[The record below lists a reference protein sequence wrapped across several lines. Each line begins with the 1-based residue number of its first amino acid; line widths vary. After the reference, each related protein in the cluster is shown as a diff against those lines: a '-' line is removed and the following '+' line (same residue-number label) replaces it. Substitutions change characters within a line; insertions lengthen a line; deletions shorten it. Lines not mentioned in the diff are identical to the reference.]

1 MIRHYHRTHP
11 PSLYH
16 SMSTYSIHQQSM
28 IYSHQPVQTNPSL
41 IFINTSI
48 HGKRLR
54 AMLDTG
60 ATHSFIIQ
68 RTLKQLHRSPTSHF
82 TRQAQLGD
90 GRTTLQIIS
99 EVHLPL
105 QFASI
110 ITPLKALVVKQMNSD
125 FILGSDWCTQNA
137 VHIDYANNRV
147 SIRSPRGRLFIPY
160 DNAID
165 YIALD
170 VTTVNVVKIPP
181 RESCIVQAKI
191 ELSSADAIYFSPI
204 DATQLDKPIIT
215 PPSLLH
221 VNNYTTYLEIYNLHE
236 YTCTLPMN
244 TILGSATHIPYSV
257 DSFIL
262 FGPSNCSSSTSV
274 PSTYNLNTIT
284 LENPPSQ
291 LLTTVD
297 KLLCHLT
304 NTQYKQQL
312 TDKEKTA
319 FVTQDG
325 LWELNVLP
333 QGIMNGPPI
342 FQRIMHNLIGYGR
355 WNYVMFYLD
364 DILIFSRTFDEHKQY
379 LNEILS
385 ILHTASFQIN
395 PDKCSIAVPEID
407 FLSHTINER
416 HIKPNAA
423 PLHKFTNKT
432 KSHRHEFFW
441 GPDQQQ
447 SFEQFKRI
455 LTTSPLF
462 LEYPESSTPFILTT
476 DASDVGIG
484 GILRQETSTG
494 TKINYFKSRILNDTE
509 RKYDT
514 FEKEALAIYRCI
526 SDLRSYIGD
535 SQFVIETDHK
545 PLENFHTKQINNKR
559 VMNWLFKLQDILPQ
573 IIAVKYRKDA
583 NNTAADYISR
593 HFPCNNIEI
602 ACSPSSNAS
611 YNTSPFGSPL
621 WFEKSSKP
629 QGAQIIESDLSHNML
644 RHDIAVNIQVNAVTT
659 RAQAERLPPS
669 SSITTSSTTPLPPHP
684 SNSPPTDSLLDFS
697 LNRFKSAQDQD
708 SAMQSIIQHIRN
720 NTNKQPFLLHNDLFY
735 KTTSCTS

>member
-1 MIRHYHRTHP
+1 
-11 PSLYH
+11 
-16 SMSTYSIHQQSM
+16 
-28 IYSHQPVQTNPSL
+28 
-41 IFINTSI
+41 
-48 HGKRLR
+48 
-54 AMLDTG
+54 
-60 ATHSFIIQ
+60 
-68 RTLKQLHRSPTSHF
+68 
-82 TRQAQLGD
+82 
-90 GRTTLQIIS
+90 
-99 EVHLPL
+99 
-105 QFASI
+105 
-110 ITPLKALVVKQMNSD
+110 
-125 FILGSDWCTQNA
+125 
-137 VHIDYANNRV
+137 
-147 SIRSPRGRLFIPY
+147 
-160 DNAID
+160 
-165 YIALD
+165 
-170 VTTVNVVKIPP
+170 
-181 RESCIVQAKI
+181 
-191 ELSSADAIYFSPI
+191 
-204 DATQLDKPIIT
+204 
-215 PPSLLH
+215 
-221 VNNYTTYLEIYNLHE
+221 
-236 YTCTLPMN
+236 
-244 TILGSATHIPYSV
+244 
-257 DSFIL
+257 
-262 FGPSNCSSSTSV
+262 
-274 PSTYNLNTIT
+274 
-284 LENPPSQ
+284 
-291 LLTTVD
+291 
-297 KLLCHLT
+297 
-304 NTQYKQQL
+304 
-312 TDKEKTA
+312 
-319 FVTQDG
+319 
-325 LWELNVLP
+325 
-333 QGIMNGPPI
+333 MNGPPI

-573 IIAVKYRKDA
+573 IIAVKYLDRGKPDA
-583 NNTAADYISR
+583 RYSGLVRIVQVLSPVSFIVEDQNFQTFQVHS
-593 HFPCNNIEI
+593 NNIKRVYAHE
-602 ACSPSSNAS
+602 
-611 YNTSPFGSPL
+611 
-621 WFEKSSKP
+621 
-629 QGAQIIESDLSHNML
+629 
-644 RHDIAVNIQVNAVTT
+644 
-659 RAQAERLPPS
+659 
-669 SSITTSSTTPLPPHP
+669 
-684 SNSPPTDSLLDFS
+684 
-697 LNRFKSAQDQD
+697 
-708 SAMQSIIQHIRN
+708 
-720 NTNKQPFLLHNDLFY
+720 
-735 KTTSCTS
+735 